1 VLFGITEFQ
10 GHFFHGPEA
19 TVVKTT
25 VLVIAECAA
34 RVVSKKTRANALSSF
49 ERKYP
54 SGQEVAEWLAT
65 HKLAHYTSTMDRL
78 KLNSLRKISQMTSD
92 DVLQVHMTFLAQNA
106 DMLQG
111 QSIDIANL
119 GDRISLDSAVNALKG
134 DKRTRTISDKVFFF
148 KDQMVA
154 GFTVL
159 TAQNQLELVFAKKRY
174 HFVLVSFFLVVFSYN
189 VYWSLG
195 IPNALMVLGIGAKTF
210 SVTTY
215 GVQLSADG
223 GNWSDVPCPERPVGA
238 CVFESS
244 ILASQPDD
252 IVRNLFDQPQLA
264 RYVRILPWTWS
275 KMDEED
281 KSGAGKIY
289 AEMRVGVIGASEK
302 GSLSFRIVADG
313 VQSQMG
319 FLRISFVCTKADER
333 LTFGNVWNF
342 SQAIQG
348 MHGFSMVAISTQV
361 T

>member
-1 VLFGITEFQ
+1 
-10 GHFFHGPEA
+10 
-19 TVVKTT
+19 
-25 VLVIAECAA
+25 
-34 RVVSKKTRANALSSF
+34 
-49 ERKYP
+49 
-54 SGQEVAEWLAT
+54 
-65 HKLAHYTSTMDRL
+65 
-78 KLNSLRKISQMTSD
+78 
-92 DVLQVHMTFLAQNA
+92 
-106 DMLQG
+106 MLQG

-119 GDRISLDSAVNALKG
+119 GDRINLGSAVKSLKG
-134 DKRTRTISDKVFFF
+134 DVRTRTISEKTFFF
-148 KDQMVA
+148 KDRMVG

-174 HFVLVSFFLVVFSYN
+174 HFILVSLFLATFVYN
-189 VYWSLG
+189 MYW
-195 IPNALMVLGIGAKTF
+195 ALAYRDRQNYTAKTF

-223 GNWSDVPCPERPVGA
+223 GNWSDVPCPERTVGA

-275 KMDEED
+275 KMEEED

-289 AEMRVGVIGASEK
+289 AEMRVGVNGASEK

>member
-1 VLFGITEFQ
+1 MHQ
-10 GHFFHGPEA
+10 
-19 TVVKTT
+19 
-25 VLVIAECAA
+25 
-34 RVVSKKTRANALSSF
+34 
-49 ERKYP
+49 
-54 SGQEVAEWLAT
+54 
-65 HKLAHYTSTMDRL
+65 
-78 KLNSLRKISQMTSD
+78 
-92 DVLQVHMTFLAQNA
+92 TFLAQNA

-119 GDRISLDSAVNALKG
+119 GDRINLGSAVKSLKG
-134 DKRTRTISDKVFFF
+134 DKRTRTISEKVFFF
-148 KDQMVA
+148 KDRMVA

-174 HFVLVSFFLVVFSYN
+174 HFILVSLFLATFVYN
-189 VYWSLG
+189 MYW
-195 IPNALMVLGIGAKTF
+195 ALAYRDRQNYTPKTF

-252 IVRNLFDQPQLA
+252 VVRNLFDQPQLA

-281 KSGAGKIY
+281 KSGAGKMY